1 MKIPKEEQETII
13 LYNESEEEASI
24 YTMNKSMTRRLAQF
38 TSKHPDLARLNRRYS
53 DGAVEYLL
61 DKHCV
66 VVKLIEPA
74 RKEVQ
79 KEAVE

>member
-1 MKIPKEEQETII
+1 MKIPKEEQETIV
-13 LYNESEEEASI
+13 LYNEAEDEASI
-24 YTMNKSMTRRLAQF
+24 YTMNKSMIRRLAKF
-38 TSKHPDLARLNRRYS
+38 TSSHPDLARLHRSYA

-74 RKEVQ
+74 KKATQEV
-79 KEAVE
+79 VE